1 VKLNQC
7 GSPLIISLYC
17 PLSGDKERKIK
28 LVREVARLKLQVI
41 NSPFNEEQVK
51 LLNELLPKLTG
62 DQRIWLNG
70 YLSAPQ
76 ATIDAIVEEATSTVK
91 TITQTVTI
99 LYGSQTGNSQGLAE
113 KYASALKNNDVDVTI
128 SSLTKFKPNNLKK
141 VTNLLLIISTH
152 GEGDPPDQAI
162 QFYEFLHSKRAP
174 KLENLHYSVLALG
187 DSSYEFFCKTGK
199 DFDKQ
204 FAKLGAIRIVP
215 RTDCDVDY
223 DDAATQW
230 FSAVQQKLLQQN
242 NLAVTSSTQNPIA
255 QGDSTYSRKNPFY
268 AEVLES
274 INLNGRGSNKET
286 HHIELSI
293 EGSNFHFE
301 PGDSVGILPEN
312 DDKLVDALL
321 TALQFNAQTEVNV
334 FEESLPLKNALQ
346 KRLEITVL
354 SKPLLQKIASYT
366 EHKDFT
372 KLLED
377 ANAWKDYAK
386 GRDLLDVVEDFAPF
400 TWDAQQFVDL
410 LRKIPARLYSIASS
424 QKANNDEV
432 HLTIGKV
439 SYETNGRQ
447 RLGVCSGSVAER
459 IQIGDT
465 LPIYVHKNPNFR
477 LPEHE
482 DTPIIMIG
490 AGTGVAPYRAFLEER
505 EELGIEGKAWLIF
518 GDQHFVTD
526 FLYQTDWQ
534 RWLASGTL
542 TQMHVAFSR
551 DTDKKIYVQ
560 HKIEENAASFYEWL
574 EQGAVIYVC
583 GDEKS
588 MAADVDAIIHRVIEQ
603 QGQKTP
609 EEAKA
614 FVNELKQ
621 QNRYQRDVY

>member
-1 VKLNQC
+1 MRWQ
-7 GSPLIISLYC
+7 
-17 PLSGDKERKIK
+17 
-28 LVREVARLKLQVI
+28 RLKLQVI

-51 LLNELLPKLTG
+51 LLNELLPTLTIE
-62 DQRIWLNG
+62 QKIWLNG

-76 ATIDAIVEEATSTVK
+76 ATLEALVEDALPAVEPITK
-91 TITQTVTI
+91 TMTI

-113 KYASALKNNDVDVTI
+113 KYASALKAQNVDVAI
-128 SSLTKFKPNNLKK
+128 SSLGKFKATNLKK
-141 VTNLLLIISTH
+141 ITNLLLIVSTH

-174 KLENLHYSVLALG
+174 KLEHLHYSVLALG

-199 DFDKQ
+199 DFDEQ
-204 FAKLGAIRIVP
+204 FAKLGATRIVP

-223 DDAATQW
+223 DDAAAQW
-230 FSAVQQKLLQQN
+230 FSAVEKEFLQQTT
-242 NLAVTSSTQNPIA
+242 AVTATATQTKEN
-255 QGDSTYSRKNPFY
+255 QGLGDSTYSRKNPFY
-268 AEVLES
+268 AEVLEI

-286 HHIELSI
+286 RHLELSI
-293 EGSNFHFE
+293 EGANFHFE
-301 PGDSVGILPEN
+301 PGDSIGIQPEN
-312 DDKLVDALL
+312 DEQLVSALL
-321 TALQFNAQTEVNV
+321 TALEFNPETEVSV
-334 FEESLPLKNALQ
+334 LDEAITIKQALQ
-346 KRLEITVL
+346 KKLEITVL
-354 SKPLLQKIASYT
+354 SKPLLEKISAYT
-366 EHKDFT
+366 KHPEFL
-372 KLLED
+372 KLLEEP
-377 ANAWKDYAK
+377 NAWKEYAK

-400 TWDAQQFVDL
+400 TWSAQQFVEM

-424 QKANNDEV
+424 QKANSEEV

-439 SYETNGRQ
+439 NYETNGRQ
-447 RLGVCSGSVAER
+447 RLGVCSGSISER
-459 IQIGDT
+459 IQPGDT

-477 LPEHE
+477 LPENE

-542 TQMHVAFSR
+542 SQMHVAFSR
-551 DTDKKIYVQ
+551 DTEKKVYVQ
-560 HKIEENAASFYEWL
+560 HKLQEHAASFYEWL

-583 GDEKS
+583 GDKKS
-588 MAADVDAIIHRVIEQ
+588 MAADVDATIHQIIEQ

-609 EEAKA
+609 EEAKS

-621 QNRYQRDVY
+621 QKRYQRDVY

>member
-1 VKLNQC
+1 MRWQ
-7 GSPLIISLYC
+7 
-17 PLSGDKERKIK
+17 
-28 LVREVARLKLQVI
+28 RLKLQVI

-51 LLNELLPKLTG
+51 LLNELLPKLTTE
-62 DQRIWLNG
+62 QKIWLNG

-76 ATIDAIVEEATSTVK
+76 ATLEALVEDALPAVEPITK
-91 TITQTVTI
+91 TMTI

-113 KYASALKNNDVDVTI
+113 KYASALKAQNVDVAI
-128 SSLTKFKPNNLKK
+128 SSLGKFKATNLKK
-141 VTNLLLIISTH
+141 ITNLLLIVSTH

-174 KLENLHYSVLALG
+174 KLEHLHYSVLALG

-199 DFDKQ
+199 DFDEQ
-204 FAKLGAIRIVP
+204 FAKLGATRIVP

-223 DDAATQW
+223 DDAAAQW
-230 FSAVQQKLLQQN
+230 FSAVEKEFLQQTT
-242 NLAVTSSTQNPIA
+242 AVTATATQTKEN
-255 QGDSTYSRKNPFY
+255 QGLGDSTYSRKNPFY
-268 AEVLES
+268 AEVLEN

-286 HHIELSI
+286 RHLELSI
-293 EGSNFHFE
+293 EGANFHFE
-301 PGDSVGILPEN
+301 PGDSIGIQPEN
-312 DDKLVDALL
+312 DEQLVSALL
-321 TALQFNAQTEVNV
+321 TALEFNPETEVSV
-334 FEESLPLKNALQ
+334 LDEAITIKQALQ
-346 KRLEITVL
+346 KKLEITVL
-354 SKPLLQKIASYT
+354 SKPLLEKISAYT
-366 EHKDFT
+366 KHPEFL
-372 KLLED
+372 KLLEEP
-377 ANAWKDYAK
+377 NAWKEYAK

-400 TWDAQQFVDL
+400 TWSAQQFVEM

-424 QKANNDEV
+424 QKANSEEV

-439 SYETNGRQ
+439 NYETNGRQ
-447 RLGVCSGSVAER
+447 RLGVCSGSISER
-459 IQIGDT
+459 IQPGDT

-477 LPEHE
+477 LPENE

-542 TQMHVAFSR
+542 SQMHVAFSR
-551 DTDKKIYVQ
+551 DTEKKVYVQ
-560 HKIEENAASFYEWL
+560 HKLQEHAASFYEWL

-583 GDEKS
+583 GDKKS
-588 MAADVDAIIHRVIEQ
+588 MAADVDATIHQIIEQ

-609 EEAKA
+609 EEAKS

-621 QNRYQRDVY
+621 QKRYQRDVY

>member
-1 VKLNQC
+1 M
-7 GSPLIISLYC
+7 
-17 PLSGDKERKIK
+17 
-28 LVREVARLKLQVI
+28 KLQVV

-51 LLNELLPKLTG
+51 LLNELLPKLTAE
-62 DQRIWLNG
+62 QRIWLNG
-70 YLSAPQ
+70 FLSAPLV
-76 ATIDAIVEEATSTVK
+76 TIDPVVEEVTPIVK
-91 TITQTVTI
+91 TITKTVTI

-113 KYASALKNNDVDVTI
+113 KYASALKDNDVDVTI
-128 SSLTKFKPNNLKK
+128 SSLATFKPNNLKK
-141 VTNLLLIISTH
+141 VTNLLLIVSTH

-174 KLENLHYSVLALG
+174 KLEQLYYSVLALG

-199 DFDKQ
+199 DFDEQ
-204 FAKLGAIRIVP
+204 FAKLGATRIVP

-223 DDAATQW
+223 DVEAARW
-230 FSAVQQKLLQQN
+230 FSAVQRELLQQTDV
-242 NLAVTSSTQNPIA
+242 ADITTTQNKTA
-255 QGDSTYSRKNPFY
+255 QGDTTYSRKNPFY
-268 AEVLES
+268 AEVLEN

-286 HHIELSI
+286 RHIELSI
-293 EGSNFHFE
+293 EGANFYFE
-301 PGDSVGILPEN
+301 PGDSIGIQPEN
-312 DDKLVDALL
+312 DERLVDALI
-321 TALQFNAQTEVNV
+321 TALQFDPQTEVNV
-334 FEESLPLKNALQ
+334 FEETLPLKDVLQ
-346 KRLEITVL
+346 TKLEITVL
-354 SKPLLQKIASYT
+354 SKPLLKKIGAYT
-366 EHKDFT
+366 VHQEFT

-377 ANAWKDYAK
+377 SNSWKDYAK

-424 QKANNDEV
+424 QKANSEEV

-439 SYETNGRQ
+439 SYKTNGRQ

-465 LPIYVHKNPNFR
+465 LPVYVHKNPNFK

-505 EELGIEGKAWLIF
+505 EELGIGGKAWLIF

-534 RWLASGTL
+534 GWLSSGTL
-542 TQMHVAFSR
+542 SQLHVAFSR
-551 DTDKKIYVQ
+551 DTDRKIYVQ
-560 HKIEENAASFYEWL
+560 HKIEENAVAFYEWL

-583 GDEKS
+583 GDKES
-588 MAADVDAIIHRVIEQ
+588 MAADVDATIRRVIEQ

-621 QNRYQRDVY
+621 QKRYQRDVY

>member
-1 VKLNQC
+1 
-7 GSPLIISLYC
+7 
-17 PLSGDKERKIK
+17 
-28 LVREVARLKLQVI
+28 VRWQDLKLQVI

-62 DQRIWLNG
+62 EQRIWLNG
-70 YLSAPQ
+70 YLSAPL
-76 ATIDAIVEEATSTVK
+76 ATINTIAEEVTSTV
-91 TITQTVTI
+91 TPITKTVTI

-113 KYASALKNNDVDVTI
+113 KYASALKSNDVDVTV
-128 SSLTKFKPNNLKK
+128 SSLAKFKPNNLKK
-141 VTNLLLIISTH
+141 LTNLLLIVSTH

-199 DFDKQ
+199 DFDEQ
-204 FAKLGAIRIVP
+204 FAKLGATRIVS

-223 DDAATQW
+223 DDAAAQW
-230 FSAVQQKLLQQN
+230 FTAVQKELLQQADVAAT
-242 NLAVTSSTQNPIA
+242 LETTDQTV

-286 HHIELSI
+286 RHVELSI
-293 EGSNFHFE
+293 EGTNFYFK
-301 PGDSVGILPEN
+301 PGDSIGILPEN
-312 DDKLVDALL
+312 DEKLVDALL
-321 TALQFNAQTEVNV
+321 TALQFDPQTEVSV
-334 FEESLPLKNALQ
+334 FDEKVSIREVLQ
-346 KRLEITVL
+346 KKLEITVL
-354 SKPLLQKIASYT
+354 SKPLLQKIGAYT
-366 EHKDFT
+366 VHKEFT
-372 KLLED
+372 KLVED

-386 GRDLLDVVEDFAPF
+386 GRDLLDVAEDFAPF
-400 TWDAQQFVDL
+400 SWNAQQFVEL

-424 QKANNDEV
+424 QKANNEEV

-465 LPIYVHKNPNFR
+465 LPIYVHTNPNFR
-477 LPEHE
+477 LPEQQ
-482 DTPIIMIG
+482 DTPLIMIG

-542 TQMHVAFSR
+542 TQMDVAFSR

-560 HKIEENAASFYEWL
+560 HKIEENAATFYEWL

-583 GDEKS
+583 GDEKA
-588 MAADVDAIIHRVIEQ
+588 MAADVDATIHRLIEQ
-603 QGQKTP
+603 QGKKTP

>member
-1 VKLNQC
+1 M
-7 GSPLIISLYC
+7 
-17 PLSGDKERKIK
+17 
-28 LVREVARLKLQVI
+28 KLQVI

-62 DQRIWLNG
+62 EQRIWLNG
-70 YLSAPQ
+70 YLSAPL
-76 ATIDAIVEEATSTVK
+76 ATIDAIVEEEKPTVK
-91 TITQTVTI
+91 PITKTVTI

-113 KYASALKNNDVDVTI
+113 KYASALKDNGVDVTI
-128 SSLTKFKPNNLKK
+128 SSLATFKPNNLKK
-141 VTNLLLIISTH
+141 VTNLLLIVSTH

-174 KLENLHYSVLALG
+174 KLEHLHYSVLALG

-199 DFDKQ
+199 DFDEQ
-204 FAKLGAIRIVP
+204 FAKLGATRIVP

-223 DDAATQW
+223 DDVAAQW
-230 FSAVQQKLLQQN
+230 FSAVQQELLQQTDI
-242 NLAVTSSTQNPIA
+242 ATTSTTQTQPA
-255 QGDSTYSRKNPFY
+255 QGDTTYSRKNPFY
-268 AEVLES
+268 AEVLEN

-286 HHIELSI
+286 RHIELSI
-293 EGSNFHFE
+293 EDANFHFE
-301 PGDSVGILPEN
+301 PGDSIGIQPEN
-312 DDKLVDALL
+312 DEKLVDALI
-321 TALQFNAQTEVNV
+321 TALQFDPQTKVNV
-334 FEESLPLKNALQ
+334 FEETQSLKNALQ
-346 KRLEITVL
+346 KKLEITVL
-354 SKPLLQKIASYT
+354 SKPLLQKIGTYT
-366 EHKDFT
+366 AHQEFT

-377 ANAWKDYAK
+377 TSAWKDYAN

-400 TWDAQQFVDL
+400 TWDAQQFVNL
-410 LRKIPARLYSIASS
+410 LRKISARLYSIASS
-424 QKANNDEV
+424 QKANSEEV

-439 SYETNGRQ
+439 SYETTGRQ

-459 IQIGDT
+459 VQIGDS

-490 AGTGVAPYRAFLEER
+490 AGTGIAPYRAFLEER

-526 FLYQTDWQ
+526 LLYQTDWQ

-542 TQMHVAFSR
+542 SQMHVAFSR

-560 HKIEENAASFYEWL
+560 HKIEENAADFYEWL

-583 GDEKS
+583 GDKKS
-588 MAADVDAIIHRVIEQ
+588 MAADVDATIHRVIEQ

-621 QNRYQRDVY
+621 QKRYQRDVY

>member
-1 VKLNQC
+1 MKLH
-7 GSPLIISLYC
+7 
-17 PLSGDKERKIK
+17 
-28 LVREVARLKLQVI
+28 VI

-51 LLNELLPKLTG
+51 LLNELLPKLTRE
-62 DQRIWLNG
+62 QRIWLNG
-70 YLSAPQ
+70 YLSAPL
-76 ATIDAIVEEATSTVK
+76 ATIDTIVEETKPTVK
-91 TITQTVTI
+91 PFTKTVTI

-113 KYASALKNNDVDVTI
+113 KYASALKDNEVDVTI
-128 SSLTKFKPNNLKK
+128 SSLATFKPNNIKK
-141 VTNLLLIISTH
+141 VTNLLLIVSTH

-174 KLENLHYSVLALG
+174 KLEHLHYSVLALG

-199 DFDKQ
+199 DFDEQ
-204 FAKLGAIRIVP
+204 FAKLGATRIVP
-215 RTDCDVDY
+215 RIDCDVDY
-223 DDAATQW
+223 DDVAAQW
-230 FSAVQQKLLQQN
+230 FSAVQQELLQQTDK
-242 NLAVTSSTQNPIA
+242 ATTSTTQNQTA
-255 QGDSTYSRKNPFY
+255 QGDTTYSRKNPFY
-268 AEVLES
+268 AEVLEN

-286 HHIELSI
+286 RHIELSI
-293 EGSNFHFE
+293 EDANFHFE
-301 PGDSVGILPEN
+301 PGDSIGIQPEN
-312 DDKLVDALL
+312 DEKLVDALI
-321 TALQFNAQTEVNV
+321 TALQFDPQTEVNV
-334 FEESLPLKNALQ
+334 FEETLPLKNALL
-346 KRLEITVL
+346 KKLEITVL
-354 SKPLLQKIASYT
+354 SKPLLQKIGAFT
-366 EHKDFT
+366 VHQEFT

-377 ANAWKDYAK
+377 TSAWKDYAN
-386 GRDLLDVVEDFAPF
+386 GRDLLDTVEDFAPF
-400 TWDAQQFVDL
+400 TWDAQQFVEL

-424 QKANNDEV
+424 QKANSEEV

-459 IQIGDT
+459 VQIGDS
-465 LPIYVHKNPNFR
+465 LPIYVQKNPNFR

-490 AGTGVAPYRAFLEER
+490 AGTGIAPYRAFLEER

-542 TQMHVAFSR
+542 SQMHVAFSR

-560 HKIEENAASFYEWL
+560 HKIEENAVAFYEWI

-583 GDEKS
+583 GDKKS
-588 MAADVDAIIHRVIEQ
+588 MATDVDAIIHRVIEQ

-614 FVNELKQ
+614 FVNELKKQ
-621 QNRYQRDVY
+621 KRYQRDVYLHSAY

>member
-1 VKLNQC
+1 M
-7 GSPLIISLYC
+7 
-17 PLSGDKERKIK
+17 
-28 LVREVARLKLQVI
+28 KLQVI

-51 LLNELLPKLTG
+51 LLNELLPKLTIE
-62 DQRIWLNG
+62 QKIWLNG

-76 ATIDAIVEEATSTVK
+76 ATLEALVEDALPAVEPITK
-91 TITQTVTI
+91 TMTI

-113 KYASALKNNDVDVTI
+113 KYASALKAQNVDVTI
-128 SSLTKFKPNNLKK
+128 SSLGKFKATNLKK
-141 VTNLLLIISTH
+141 ITNLLLIVSTH

-174 KLENLHYSVLALG
+174 KLEHLHYSVLALG

-199 DFDKQ
+199 DFDEQ
-204 FAKLGAIRIVP
+204 FAKLGAKRIVP

-223 DDAATQW
+223 DDAAAQW
-230 FSAVQQKLLQQN
+230 FLAVEKEFLQQTT
-242 NLAVTSSTQNPIA
+242 AVTATQTKEN
-255 QGDSTYSRKNPFY
+255 QGLGDSTYSRKNPFY
-268 AEVLES
+268 AEVLEN

-286 HHIELSI
+286 RHLELSI
-293 EGSNFHFE
+293 EGANFHFE
-301 PGDSVGILPEN
+301 PGDSIGIQPEN
-312 DDKLVDALL
+312 DEQLVSALL
-321 TALQFNAQTEVNV
+321 TALEFNPETEVTV
-334 FEESLPLKNALQ
+334 LDEAITIKQALQ
-346 KRLEITVL
+346 KKLEITVL
-354 SKPLLQKIASYT
+354 SKPLLEKVSAYT
-366 EHKDFT
+366 KHPEFL
-372 KLLED
+372 KLLEEP
-377 ANAWKDYAK
+377 NAWKDYAE

-400 TWDAQQFVDL
+400 TWSAQQFVEM

-424 QKANNDEV
+424 QKANSEEV
-432 HLTIGKV
+432 HLTISKV

-447 RLGVCSGSVAER
+447 RLGVCSGSISER
-459 IQIGDT
+459 IQPGDT

-477 LPEHE
+477 LPENE

-542 TQMHVAFSR
+542 SQMHVAFSR
-551 DTDKKIYVQ
+551 DTEKKVYVQ
-560 HKIEENAASFYEWL
+560 HKLQEHAASFYEWL

-583 GDEKS
+583 GDKKS
-588 MAADVDAIIHRVIEQ
+588 MAADVDATIHQIIEQ

-609 EEAKA
+609 EEAKS
-614 FVNELKQ
+614 FVKELKQ
-621 QNRYQRDVY
+621 QKRYQRDVY

>member
-1 VKLNQC
+1 M
-7 GSPLIISLYC
+7 I
-17 PLSGDKERKIK
+17 
-28 LVREVARLKLQVI
+28 REVARLKLHVI

-51 LLNELLPKLTG
+51 LLNELLPKLTRE
-62 DQRIWLNG
+62 QRIWLNG
-70 YLSAPQ
+70 YLSAPL
-76 ATIDAIVEEATSTVK
+76 ATIDTIVEETKPTVK
-91 TITQTVTI
+91 PFTKTVTI

-113 KYASALKNNDVDVTI
+113 KYASALKDNEVDVTI
-128 SSLTKFKPNNLKK
+128 SSLATFKPNNIKK
-141 VTNLLLIISTH
+141 VTNLLLIVSTH

-174 KLENLHYSVLALG
+174 KLEHLHYSVLALG

-199 DFDKQ
+199 DFDEQ
-204 FAKLGAIRIVP
+204 FAKLGATRIVP

-223 DDAATQW
+223 DDVAAQW
-230 FSAVQQKLLQQN
+230 FSAVQQELLQQTDK
-242 NLAVTSSTQNPIA
+242 ATTSTTQNQTA
-255 QGDSTYSRKNPFY
+255 QGDTTYSRKNPFY
-268 AEVLES
+268 AEVLEN

-286 HHIELSI
+286 RHIELSI
-293 EGSNFHFE
+293 EDANFHFE
-301 PGDSVGILPEN
+301 PGDSIGIQPEN
-312 DDKLVDALL
+312 DEKLVDALI
-321 TALQFNAQTEVNV
+321 TALQFDPQTEVNV
-334 FEESLPLKNALQ
+334 FEETLPLKNALL
-346 KRLEITVL
+346 KKLEITVL
-354 SKPLLQKIASYT
+354 SKPLLQKIGAFT
-366 EHKDFT
+366 VHQEFT

-377 ANAWKDYAK
+377 TSAWKDYAN
-386 GRDLLDVVEDFAPF
+386 GRDLLDIVEDFAPF
-400 TWDAQQFVDL
+400 TWDAQQFVEL

-424 QKANNDEV
+424 QKANSEEV

-459 IQIGDT
+459 VQIGDS
-465 LPIYVHKNPNFR
+465 LPIYVQKNPNFR

-490 AGTGVAPYRAFLEER
+490 AGTGIAPYRAFLEER

-542 TQMHVAFSR
+542 SQMHVAFSR

-560 HKIEENAASFYEWL
+560 HKIEENAVAFYEWI

-583 GDEKS
+583 GDKKS
-588 MAADVDAIIHRVIEQ
+588 MATDVDAIIHRVIEQ

-614 FVNELKQ
+614 FVNELKKQ
-621 QNRYQRDVY
+621 KRYQRDVYLHSAY

>member
-1 VKLNQC
+1 MRWQ
-7 GSPLIISLYC
+7 
-17 PLSGDKERKIK
+17 D
-28 LVREVARLKLQVI
+28 LKLQVI

-62 DQRIWLNG
+62 EQRIWLNG
-70 YLSAPQ
+70 YLSAPL
-76 ATIDAIVEEATSTVK
+76 ATINTIAEEVAS
-91 TITQTVTI
+91 TITPITKTVTI

-113 KYASALKNNDVDVTI
+113 KYASTLKSNDVDVTV
-128 SSLTKFKPNNLKK
+128 SSLAKFKPNNLKK
-141 VTNLLLIISTH
+141 LTNLLLIVSTH

-199 DFDKQ
+199 DFDEQ
-204 FAKLGAIRIVP
+204 FANLGASRIIP

-223 DDAATQW
+223 DDAAAQW
-230 FSAVQQKLLQQN
+230 FTAVQKELLQQ
-242 NLAVTSSTQNPIA
+242 ADVTATLEEPNQIV
-255 QGDSTYSRKNPFY
+255 QGESTYSRKNPFY

-286 HHIELSI
+286 RHVELSI
-293 EGSNFHFE
+293 EGTNFNFE
-301 PGDSVGILPEN
+301 PGDSIGILPEN
-312 DDKLVDALL
+312 DEKLVDALL
-321 TALQFNAQTEVNV
+321 TALQFDPQAEVNV
-334 FEESLPLKNALQ
+334 FDEKLLIREALQ
-346 KRLEITVL
+346 KKLELTVL
-354 SKPLLQKIASYT
+354 SKPLLQKIGAYT
-366 EHKDFT
+366 VHKEFT
-372 KLLED
+372 KLVED

-386 GRDLLDVVEDFAPF
+386 GRDLLDVAQDFAPF
-400 TWDAQQFVDL
+400 SWNAQQFVEL

-465 LPIYVHKNPNFR
+465 LPIYVHTNPNFR
-477 LPEHE
+477 LPEQQ

-542 TQMHVAFSR
+542 TQMDVAFSR

-560 HKIEENAASFYEWL
+560 HKIEENAATFYEWL

-583 GDEKS
+583 GDEKA
-588 MAADVDAIIHRVIEQ
+588 MAADVDATIHRLIEQ
-603 QGQKTP
+603 QGKKTL